1 MNGRGVNAINFG
13 GRRRRRP
20 PLPTQFTTEY
30 LYAALMPNQPSV
42 GPPSA
47 EYMARKTAPLGSEKV
62 RNILHGYE
70 MAAAGDV
77 GDVAGVDDYVVRFER
92 IVVVKLDGLKT
103 LFSTLA
109 LFVSIAFPVFLEFA
123 DYLDEDHAYMLRVFV
138 STGIVIAGIAL
149 IFSDKLVMRT
159 QARFVDKVLAKQVA
173 NFVSQLRGAIPIL
186 DLYPKNFLLKP
197 IHEVTAALKE
207 KAGVEDDDSSLQD
220 EYRVL
225 NELNDGLKLLRE
237 NTFRLSDLK
246 SFYDIK
252 QVIVFEN
259 MPWTGACTRI
269 LDAIEDPRSK
279 LIGRIVRENDLGYFQ
294 VNEMKDILKDFAKV
308 VLTGSGHP
316 REAKLD
322 EWMNESLEKTT
333 GVQPD
338 PGLVILYRV
347 HCAMI
352 DELYTHGTTL
362 IAKTLQII
370 TAEDACSC
378 FEFQFLENT
387 PEVPAQGET
396 GPDGAITGH
405 VAAVPAKTY
414 TIDDPAVDIVNS
426 TFNLKLA
433 NGAIVMKG
441 GFSPDYGAD
450 TRATEVRGRGLLI
463 TRCYF
468 RVKYG
473 VSLGLFGV
481 DSKDGLLGLVR
492 SDDNM
497 MKAPTDRLGDQ
508 FYAKIDR
515 SKDEKKAMERLVLP
529 SSLARGA

>member
-1 MNGRGVNAINFG
+1 M
-13 GRRRRRP
+13 
-20 PLPTQFTTEY
+20 
-30 LYAALMPNQPSV
+30 
-42 GPPSA
+42 
-47 EYMARKTAPLGSEKV
+47 
-62 RNILHGYE
+62 
-70 MAAAGDV
+70 
-77 GDVAGVDDYVVRFER
+77 RFER

-123 DYLDEDHAYMLRVFV
+123 DYLDEDHAYLLRVFV
-138 STGIVIAGIAL
+138 STGIVLAGIAL

-173 NFVSQLRGAIPIL
+173 NFVGQLRGSIPIL
-186 DLYPKNFLLKP
+186 NQYPANFSLKP

-246 SFYDIK
+246 TFYDIK

-259 MPWTGACTRI
+259 MPWTSACTRI
-269 LDAIEDPRSK
+269 LDEIEDSRSK

-294 VNEMKDILKDFAKV
+294 VNGGGNPPHYGLMNILKDFAKV
-308 VLTGSGHP
+308 VLTGARHP
-316 REAKLD
+316 RAAELD
-322 EWMNESLEKTT
+322 EWMNASLSSTT
-333 GVQPD
+333 GVQAD

-378 FEFQFLENT
+378 F
-387 PEVPAQGET
+387 GR
-396 GPDGAITGH
+396 
-405 VAAVPAKTY
+405 
-414 TIDDPAVDIVNS
+414 
-426 TFNLKLA
+426 NL
-433 NGAIVMKG
+433 
-441 GFSPDYGAD
+441 
-450 TRATEVRGRGLLI
+450 RAPPREVRLEIVALEP
-463 TRCYF
+463 
-468 RVKYG
+468 
-473 VSLGLFGV
+473 LALAA
-481 DSKDGLLGLVR
+481 
-492 SDDNM
+492 
-497 MKAPTDRLGDQ
+497 APFQTLRQ
-508 FYAKIDR
+508 R
-515 SKDEKKAMERLVLP
+515 HQ
-529 SSLARGA
+529 LARRCINLSIKCRSPTASFRDSNSRCVQPVHSARLQICNSVSAQSPHPRR

>member
-1 MNGRGVNAINFG
+1 M
-13 GRRRRRP
+13 
-20 PLPTQFTTEY
+20 
-30 LYAALMPNQPSV
+30 
-42 GPPSA
+42 
-47 EYMARKTAPLGSEKV
+47 
-62 RNILHGYE
+62 
-70 MAAAGDV
+70 
-77 GDVAGVDDYVVRFER
+77 
-92 IVVVKLDGLKT
+92 
-103 LFSTLA
+103 
-109 LFVSIAFPVFLEFA
+109 
-123 DYLDEDHAYMLRVFV
+123 
-138 STGIVIAGIAL
+138 
-149 IFSDKLVMRT
+149 
-159 QARFVDKVLAKQVA
+159 
-173 NFVSQLRGAIPIL
+173 
-186 DLYPKNFLLKP
+186 
-197 IHEVTAALKE
+197 
-207 KAGVEDDDSSLQD
+207 
-220 EYRVL
+220 
-225 NELNDGLKLLRE
+225 
-237 NTFRLSDLK
+237 
-246 SFYDIK
+246 
-252 QVIVFEN
+252 
-259 MPWTGACTRI
+259 
-269 LDAIEDPRSK
+269 
-279 LIGRIVRENDLGYFQ
+279 
-294 VNEMKDILKDFAKV
+294 
-308 VLTGSGHP
+308 
-316 REAKLD
+316 
-322 EWMNESLEKTT
+322 
-333 GVQPD
+333 
-338 PGLVILYRV
+338 ILYRV

-352 DELYTHGTTL
+352 DELYSHGTTL

-426 TFNLKLA
+426 TFNLTLA
-433 NGAIVMKG
+433 NGAVVMKG

-468 RVKYG
+468 RVRYG
-473 VSLGLFGV
+473 ARFGMFGV

>member
-1 MNGRGVNAINFG
+1 M
-13 GRRRRRP
+13 
-20 PLPTQFTTEY
+20 
-30 LYAALMPNQPSV
+30 
-42 GPPSA
+42 
-47 EYMARKTAPLGSEKV
+47 
-62 RNILHGYE
+62 
-70 MAAAGDV
+70 
-77 GDVAGVDDYVVRFER
+77 RFER
-92 IVVVKLDGLKT
+92 IVVVKLDALKT

-173 NFVSQLRGAIPIL
+173 NFVAQLRGSIPIL

-225 NELNDGLKLLRE
+225 NELNEGLKLLRE

-246 SFYDIK
+246 TFYDIK
-252 QVIVFEN
+252 NLIVFEN

-269 LDAIEDPRSK
+269 LEGIEDSRSK
-279 LIGRIVRENDLGYFQ
+279 LIGRIVRENNLGYFQ
-294 VNEMKDILKDFAKV
+294 VNDMKKILKDFAKV

-316 REAKLD
+316 RAAELD
-322 EWMNESLEKTT
+322 KWMNASLNSTT
-333 GVQPD
+333 GVQAD

-352 DELYTHGTTL
+352 DELYSHGTTL

-387 PEVPAQGET
+387 PEVPAKGET

-426 TFNLKLA
+426 TFNLTLA
-433 NGAIVMKG
+433 NGAVVMKG

-508 FYAKIDR
+508 FYDALVTVRKND
-515 SKDEKKAMERLVLP
+515 DKKAMERLVLP
-529 SSLARGA
+529 SSLAGGA

>member
-1 MNGRGVNAINFG
+1 M
-13 GRRRRRP
+13 
-20 PLPTQFTTEY
+20 
-30 LYAALMPNQPSV
+30 
-42 GPPSA
+42 
-47 EYMARKTAPLGSEKV
+47 
-62 RNILHGYE
+62 
-70 MAAAGDV
+70 
-77 GDVAGVDDYVVRFER
+77 
-92 IVVVKLDGLKT
+92 
-103 LFSTLA
+103 
-109 LFVSIAFPVFLEFA
+109 
-123 DYLDEDHAYMLRVFV
+123 
-138 STGIVIAGIAL
+138 
-149 IFSDKLVMRT
+149 
-159 QARFVDKVLAKQVA
+159 
-173 NFVSQLRGAIPIL
+173 
-186 DLYPKNFLLKP
+186 
-197 IHEVTAALKE
+197 
-207 KAGVEDDDSSLQD
+207 
-220 EYRVL
+220 L

-246 SFYDIK
+246 TFYDIK
-252 QVIVFEN
+252 NLIVFEN

-269 LDAIEDPRSK
+269 LEGIEDSRSK
-279 LIGRIVRENDLGYFQ
+279 LIGRIVRENNLGYFQ
-294 VNEMKDILKDFAKV
+294 VNDMKKILKDFAKV

-316 REAKLD
+316 RAAELD
-322 EWMNESLEKTT
+322 KWMNASLNSTT
-333 GVQPD
+333 GVQAD

-352 DELYTHGTTL
+352 DELYSHGTTL

-426 TFNLKLA
+426 TFNLTLA

-468 RVKYG
+468 RVTYG
-473 VSLGLFGV
+473 AHFGLFGV

-492 SDDNM
+492 SDDNI
-497 MKAPTDRLGDQ
+497 MKQPTDRLGDQ
-508 FYAKIDR
+508 FYDALVTVGKNDDKRRWSASCSPR
-515 SKDEKKAMERLVLP
+515 SSRA
-529 SSLARGA
+529 ARR

>member
-1 MNGRGVNAINFG
+1 M
-13 GRRRRRP
+13 
-20 PLPTQFTTEY
+20 
-30 LYAALMPNQPSV
+30 
-42 GPPSA
+42 
-47 EYMARKTAPLGSEKV
+47 
-62 RNILHGYE
+62 
-70 MAAAGDV
+70 
-77 GDVAGVDDYVVRFER
+77 RFER

-138 STGIVIAGIAL
+138 STGIVVAGIAL

-173 NFVSQLRGAIPIL
+173 NFVGQLRGSIPIL
-186 DLYPKNFLLKP
+186 EQYPANFSLKP

-246 SFYDIK
+246 TFYDIK

-259 MPWTGACTRI
+259 MPWTSACTRI
-269 LDAIEDPRSK
+269 LDEIEDSRSK

-492 SDDNM
+492 SDDNI
-497 MKAPTDRLGDQ
+497 MKEPCNLSAAPQ
-508 FYAKIDR
+508 FYNAI
-515 SKDEKKAMERLVLP
+515 SKKNDDKKAMERLVLP